1 MRSSN
6 PMNPTNAYARAI
18 SEQQQTGAY
27 VSQTMT
33 VDGAVNKTYILIAI
47 LLATAAVSWNSPSM
61 FFVYGGMAVGLICS
75 IALVFRPNW
84 APFLAPTY
92 AAAEGL
98 MLGSISVAVN
108 SLFSDGAIWG
118 GIVFQAVMLT
128 IAVLFAMLMV
138 YKAGWITVNNKFRS
152 GLMIATMAVGA
163 VYLLS
168 FLLGLAGIKI
178 PYIHESGLFGIAFSV
193 IVIAVAALN
202 LLLDFQFFYDGEEV
216 GAPQFMEWYAAFGLL
231 VTLVWLYIEILRLLM
246 KLQSRD

>member
-6 PMNPTNAYARAI
+6 PLNPQNAYARAI
-18 SEQQQTGAY
+18 AAQEQTGSY

-33 VDGAVNKTYILIAI
+33 VDGAVNKTYILLAI
-47 LLATAAVSWNSPSM
+47 LMATAAYSWNSPSM

-84 APFLAPTY
+84 APYLAPAY

-98 MLGSISVAVN
+98 LLGSISVAVN
-108 SLFSDGAIWG
+108 SMFSKDVIWG
-118 GIVFQAVMLT
+118 GIVFHAVMLT

-138 YKAGWITVNNKFRS
+138 YKAGWITVNNKFRT
-152 GLMIATMAVGA
+152 GLMIATMAIGA

-168 FLLGLAGIKI
+168 FLLGLAGIHI
-178 PYIHESGLFGIAFSV
+178 PYIHEGGVIGIGFSV
-193 IVIAVAALN
+193 VVIAVAALN
-202 LLLDFQFFYDGEEV
+202 LLLDFQFFYDGEQA
-216 GAPQFMEWYAAFGLL
+216 GAPKFMEWYAAFGLL